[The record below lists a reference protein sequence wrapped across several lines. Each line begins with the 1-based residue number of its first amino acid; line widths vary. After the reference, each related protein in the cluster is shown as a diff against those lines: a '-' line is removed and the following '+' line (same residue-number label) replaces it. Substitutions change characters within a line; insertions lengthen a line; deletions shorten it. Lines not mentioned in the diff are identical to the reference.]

1 MRKLALKPSQD
12 VGGGAYKRT
21 HHPLE
26 AKRQSAHSVATVGGI
41 QTQGECQIR
50 LLPHALS
57 LLEALVPVTQRQF
70 STHLVSGSVEDPR
83 EAGSGVA
90 LVCVVSIHTKGSLGF
105 MLLST

>member
-1 MRKLALKPSQD
+1 M
-12 VGGGAYKRT
+12 
-21 HHPLE
+21 
-26 AKRQSAHSVATVGGI
+26 
-41 QTQGECQIR
+41 QGEHQIR

-90 LVCVVSIHTKGSLGF
+90 QALLWCV
-105 MLLST
+105 